1 MKEKVRVYGNALI
14 KAQVKI
20 KSANSS
26 KLIFA
31 LCDVLEK
38 NTGAILLP
46 SGIRK
51 KICESLEIN
60 ASNFSKY
67 MKELE
72 NVDVIRKV
80 ANGVYFM
87 NPLFIWKGSTEA
99 REAAIP
105 EYLKIN
111 AILTDCVETIHS
123 QL

>member
-1 MKEKVRVYGNALI
+1 MEEKVRVYGNALI

-20 KSANSS
+20 KSVNSS

-38 NTGAILLP
+38 NTGVILLP

-60 ASNFSKY
+60 ASNLSKY
-67 MKELE
+67 VKELE

-87 NPLFIWKGSTEA
+87 NPLFIWKGSTES
-99 REAAIP
+99 RELAIP
-105 EYLKIN
+105 KYFKN
-111 AILTDCVETIHS
+111 QRYPHGPR
-123 QL
+123 